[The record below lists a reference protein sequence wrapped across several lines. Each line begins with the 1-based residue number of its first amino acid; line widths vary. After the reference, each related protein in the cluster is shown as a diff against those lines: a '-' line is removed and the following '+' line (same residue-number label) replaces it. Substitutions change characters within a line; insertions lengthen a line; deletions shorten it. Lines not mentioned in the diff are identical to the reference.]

1 MRYIINQ
8 QVKRFLVI
16 AAMVGYTYF
25 QLHRIHD
32 MKQLDWYIVVAVNVV
47 GALAIIVITAKIRI
61 ASEHL
66 KHHRQE
72 GNKHHGTANN

>member
-32 MKQLDWYIVVAVNVV
+32 MKQLDWYLVLLVNLIGLVAIVV
-47 GALAIIVITAKIRI
+47 ITW
-61 ASEHL
+61 
-66 KHHRQE
+66 
-72 GNKHHGTANN
+72 